1 MKRWEPIKTEKK
13 QLGGIIKLLK
23 KVSPKLASKAKG
35 RLLVSR
41 LRRVKDFKTPYIFP
55 GQLGWSPAETRTV
68 WHRTNNPNFKVKRVF
83 EGRWDAKE
91 HGAPKNGLWV
101 SEKKDIGFMNDRP
114 ILVQLQQTIKK
125 PIVQIGDI
133 PTKGKNKL
141 RNHILREAEQSG
153 ADAVKFQGIKD
164 NKASNQN
171 VTFIFD
177 PTAST
182 TMPLKNQSLLDSPEY
197 RQLQLQRILE
207 EVDSGRKFLREYL
220 KSPKWGER
228 ASKHMS
234 RQEAFKLGHFES
246 QLLSSHNPPEG
257 FKPLHLRLKLLN
269 NGASGQSVMPYK
281 SKQSYREIQIDPNN
295 VVAPRYT
302 GVHESAH
309 MSNLNYTPFNGYK
322 HYKELFPEELQPL
335 LDKQLANAKKLADQ
349 LEIDPKRYKESVDFV
364 AKSRN
369 ISTQDAKNLIDNW
382 ILYLKDPGE
391 ARARGLAVVAYGRT
405 KDIPREID
413 PGQGIFTKES
423 LDNLYRNIFSIGVP
437 IVGGALTL
445 KQLENEN

>member
-41 LRRVKDFKTPYIFP
+41 LRQVKDFKTPYIFP

-114 ILVQLQQTIKK
+114 ILIQLQQILKK
-125 PIVQIGDI
+125 PMVQIGDI
-133 PTKGKNKL
+133 PAQGKNKL
-141 RNHILREAEQSG
+141 RNYILREAEQSG

-234 RQEAFKLGHFES
+234 RQEAYNLGNFES

-295 VVAPRYT
+295 AVDPRYT

-309 MSNLNYTPFNGYK
+309 ASNLNYTPFNGYK

-369 ISTQDAKNLIDNW
+369 ISTQDAKDLIDNW

-391 ARARGLAVVAYGRT
+391 VRARGLAAVAYSRTMHT
-405 KDIPREID
+405 KDIPKEVD
-413 PGQGIFTKES
+413 GGQGIFTKES
-423 LDNLYRNIFSIGVP
+423 LDNLYRNIFSIGAP
-437 IVGGALTL
+437 IGVGLYAT
-445 KQLENEN
+445 QN